1 MGAQLAVGDLWS
13 SRKDKAAKE
22 AKWVFEQF
30 AQPPKERSVLLNCVH
45 QLSASDTVGNH
56 DEVAQMPRTLDER
69 NLSRRWWPKQSTFCL
84 FTMQGASMSYH
95 LDLWATAVLYVV
107 LWGVKLFVVAPPTKH
122 NLGLLRSWQE
132 SGGDGR
138 REAHARFPAEL
149 EQAQIAVLLQHQA
162 LLLPSGWVHAVF
174 TPVDSSTLGWN
185 WQPEAQLPSAL
196 ECIRSSW
203 GPQAHRYAMLC

>member
-1 MGAQLAVGDLWS
+1 MRGKSVFLFGAVVCLLALVVS
-13 SRKDKAAKE
+13 H
-22 AKWVFEQF
+22 V
-30 AQPPKERSVLLNCVH
+30 
-45 QLSASDTVGNH
+45 
-56 DEVAQMPRTLDER
+56 RTLDER

-138 REAHARFPAEL
+138 RE
-149 EQAQIAVLLQHQA
+149 
-162 LLLPSGWVHAVF
+162 
-174 TPVDSSTLGWN
+174 D
-185 WQPEAQLPSAL
+185 
-196 ECIRSSW
+196 ECDADDDDVR
-203 GPQAHRYAMLC
+203 